1 MRMAVIH
8 WLQLALARGV
18 GPVTLKRLME
28 ATGSAEDACSVSIPI
43 LRSIDGIGRAKA
55 EQIHSGLR
63 AAADEAPRELERVQA
78 MQASVVAF
86 DDPVYPAL
94 LRSIHDPPPVLFVKG
109 TLEPRDL
116 NAIAIVGS
124 RGCSFYG
131 KEQAQRF
138 AAMLAACGFTIA
150 SGGARGVDSA
160 AHRGAMTDPNGRTI
174 AVLGCGIDVVY
185 PPENTKLF
193 EEIAQ
198 RGALMSEYPIGT
210 QPLSEN
216 FPRRNRIVSGMSR
229 AVLVIE
235 ADERSGALITAHS
248 ACEQDRAV
256 FALPGRIDNR
266 MSAGPHKL
274 IREGATLV
282 TGVQD
287 ILDGL
292 TPLPADVHDLPE
304 PTLFAPPTETSQE
317 AVPPP
322 PKKPPVQDAMP
333 KMAVTVRQEQILSA
347 IDDQS
352 TAVDTIVERTSLPAH
367 VILQELTIL
376 SLKGLIRRAD
386 GQSYFRPSEGR

>member
-1 MRMAVIH
+1 MGVIH
-8 WLQLALARGV
+8 WLQLALTPGV
-18 GPVTLKRLME
+18 GPITLKRMLE
-28 ATGSAEDACSVSIPI
+28 AAGSAEEACGASLTL
-43 LRSIDGIGRAKA
+43 LRSLEGIGRSRAD
-55 EQIHSGLR
+55 QIFSGLKL
-63 AAADEAPRELERVQA
+63 AANEAPRELERVEH

-116 NAIAIVGS
+116 NSIALVGS

-138 AAMLAACGFTIA
+138 AAMLATCGFTIT

-160 AHRGAMTDPNGRTI
+160 AHRGAMTDPAGRTI

-185 PPENTKLF
+185 PPENGKLF
-193 EEIAQ
+193 EQICHQ
-198 RGALMSEYPIGT
+198 GAVISEYPLGT
-210 QPLSEN
+210 QPLAEN

-235 ADERSGALITAHS
+235 ADERSGALITAHT
-248 ACEQDRAV
+248 ACEQDRTV

-282 TGVQD
+282 TGVED
-287 ILDGL
+287 VMDGL
-292 TPLPADVHDLPE
+292 SPLPQDVRAPE
-304 PTLFAPPTETSQE
+304 LTLFPAPAAEEPGESH
-317 AVPPP
+317 APSPKRPPVEKASP
-322 PKKPPVQDAMP
+322 PKVPVTA
-333 KMAVTVRQEQILSA
+333 RQEQILAA
-347 IDDQS
+347 IEDQA
-352 TAVDTIVERTSLPAH
+352 TPVDTIVERTSLPAH
-367 VILQELTIL
+367 IILQELTLL
-376 SLKGLIRRAD
+376 SLKGLIKRAD
-386 GQSYFRPSEGR
+386 GQSYFRPSEGS